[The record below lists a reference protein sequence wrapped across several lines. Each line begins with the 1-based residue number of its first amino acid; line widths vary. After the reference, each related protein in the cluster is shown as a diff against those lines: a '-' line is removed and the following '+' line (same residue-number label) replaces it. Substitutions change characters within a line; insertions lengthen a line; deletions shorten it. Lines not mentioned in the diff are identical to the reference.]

1 MFKITITKEDQK
13 FVKLNK
19 DRLSSLFGNWI
30 SDMNEGV
37 FDMTVKTEE
46 ERNERDMMI
55 ATIQYLKTILKT
67 IKILDVKAS
76 KPSSFI

>member
-67 IKILDVKAS
+67 IKILDVRAS